1 MLRLAKWWN
10 IPTVSQLLNNVRTM
24 QRKQPENFIRLLKY
38 FKAYWHLIG
47 LGLFLASIGTWLGL
61 YEAVLIKNIIDILT
75 SRGDFGQIPPLCIL
89 ILLLA
94 STTDAVLYMLRYIQA
109 YVQQKIMQHIRRD
122 LFISIE
128 SKSFDFFDENQTG
141 QLLSRSTQDVE
152 AVSQLLGT
160 WIDNVYG
167 LFFTYIFVAALLF
180 SINVQLATVSLAP
193 MVIMAY
199 YARRF
204 TRKASPIYLK
214 RQQQFGRM
222 SAYLQQNI
230 VGMKVIRT
238 FLREKDTSDKFK
250 EILREFRDTDIK
262 GAKFRAT
269 ITSLNMSL
277 FRGGEVLPFVYGGY
291 LIINGYITLGTLIL
305 FYQYLQKL
313 SSANMQIGQMVNDY
327 TLAMAAASRFFSI
340 IDSTPQVREKA
351 NAIEL
356 PPVKGEVRFENVNFA
371 YTKGRPALRNIN
383 LTVKPGETI
392 ALLGATG
399 SGKSSLIH
407 LIPRFYDVTSGR
419 VTIDGY
425 DVRDVLFKSL
435 RKQVAYVPQDT
446 FLFSGT
452 ILRNITFG
460 RPDATLEETVE
471 AAKAAKAHEFITSF
485 PKGYET
491 FVGERGVTL
500 SGGQKQRLTIAR
512 AILMNPKILILDDAL
527 SFVDSKTE
535 LEIQQALK
543 SLMKDRT
550 CFIITQRF
558 AMIRNADRIIVLDDG
573 KIVEIGTHNELVAKD
588 GIYKR
593 IYLTQFVLQET
604 EQPIHV
610 RGES

>member
-1 MLRLAKWWN
+1 
-10 IPTVSQLLNNVRTM
+10 M
-24 QRKQPENFIRLLKY
+24 QRRQTENFIRLLKY
-38 FKAYWHLIG
+38 FKSYWHLIG

-61 YEAVLIKNIIDILT
+61 YEAVFIKNIIDILT
-75 SRGDFGQIPPLCIL
+75 SKGDFGQIPLLCIS
-89 ILLLA
+89 ILLLVSA
-94 STTDAVLYMLRYIQA
+94 TDIVLYLLRYIQA

-128 SKSFDFFDENQTG
+128 GKSFDFFDKNQTG

-160 WIDNVYG
+160 WVDNVYG
-167 LFFTYIFVAALLF
+167 LFFMYIFIAAVLF
-180 SINVQLATVSLAP
+180 SINIQLAAISLAP
-193 MVIMAY
+193 MVIMGY

-204 TRKASPIYLK
+204 TKEASPIYLK
-214 RQQQFGRM
+214 RQQQFGTM

-230 VGMKVIRT
+230 VGMKIVRT
-238 FLREKDTSDKFK
+238 FLREKDTSEKFK
-250 EILREFRDTDIK
+250 KIQYEFRDTDIK
-262 GAKFRAT
+262 GAKLRAT

-305 FYQYLQKL
+305 FYQYLHKL

-340 IDSTPQVREKA
+340 LDSMPQVQEKA

-356 PPVKGEVRFENVNFA
+356 PAIEGEVSFENVNFA
-371 YTKGRPALRNIN
+371 YIKGRPALKNIN
-383 LTVKPGETI
+383 LAVKAGETV

-399 SGKSSLIH
+399 SGKSSMIH

-425 DVRDVLFKSL
+425 DVRHISFKSL
-435 RKQVAYVPQDT
+435 RNQVAYVPQDA

-452 ILRNITFG
+452 ILQNITFG
-460 RPDATLEETVE
+460 KPDATMEEAVE

-485 PKGYET
+485 PKGYDT

-500 SGGQKQRLTIAR
+500 SGGQKQRITIAR

-543 SLMKDRT
+543 SLLKDRT

-573 KIVEIGTHNELVAKD
+573 EIVEIGTHDELVAKD
-588 GIYKR
+588 SIYKR

-604 EQPIHV
+604 EESMRV
-610 RGES
+610 KGEA

>member
-1 MLRLAKWWN
+1 
-10 IPTVSQLLNNVRTM
+10 M
-24 QRKQPENFIRLLKY
+24 QRKQTANFVRLLKY

-61 YEAVLIKNIIDILT
+61 YEVVFIKNIIDILT
-75 SRGDFGQIPPLCIL
+75 SKGDFGQIPPLCIL
-89 ILLLA
+89 ILLFVSL
-94 STTDAVLYMLRYIQA
+94 TDLVLYLLRYIQA
-109 YVQQKIMQHIRRD
+109 YVQQKIMQHIRRE

-128 SKSFDFFDENQTG
+128 GKSFDFFDKNQTG
-141 QLLSRSTQDVE
+141 QLVSRSTQDVE

-160 WIDNVYG
+160 WIDNIYG
-167 LFFTYIFVAALLF
+167 LFFMYIFIAAALF
-180 SINVQLATVSLAP
+180 SINVTLATVSLAP

-199 YARRF
+199 FSRRF
-204 TRKASPIYLK
+204 TNRARPIYLK

-230 VGMKVIRT
+230 IGMKVVRT
-238 FLREKDTSDKFK
+238 FLREKDTSEKFK
-250 EILREFRDTDIK
+250 EMQYEFRDTDIK
-262 GAKFRAT
+262 GAKLRAT
-269 ITSLNMSL
+269 ISSLNMSL

-291 LIINGYITLGTLIL
+291 LILNGNITLGTLIL
-305 FYQYLQKL
+305 FYQYLSKL
-313 SSANMQIGQMVNDY
+313 SHANMQIGTMVSDY

-340 IDSTPQVREKA
+340 LDSMPEVQEKA

-356 PPVKGEVRFENVNFA
+356 PPIEGEVRFENVLFG
-371 YTKGRPALRNIN
+371 YIKGRPALKNIN
-383 LTVKPGETI
+383 LAVKPGETV

-399 SGKSSLIH
+399 SGKTSLIY
-407 LIPRFYDVTSGR
+407 LIPRFYDVTSGK

-425 DVRDVLFKSL
+425 DVRDISFKSL
-435 RKQVAYVPQDT
+435 RKQVACVPQDT

-460 RPDATLEETVE
+460 KPDATAEEAME

-485 PKGYET
+485 PEGYDT

-512 AILMNPKILILDDAL
+512 AILMNPKILIIDDAL

-535 LEIQQALK
+535 MEIQQALK
-543 SLMKDRT
+543 SLLKDRT

-558 AMIRNADRIIVLDDG
+558 SMIRNADRIIVLDDG
-573 KIVEIGTHNELVAKD
+573 EIVEIGTHDELVAKD

-593 IYLTQFVLQET
+593 IYQTQFVLQET
-604 EQPIHV
+604 EQPMQMK
-610 RGES
+610 GDA

>member
-1 MLRLAKWWN
+1 VGVSVVRFFGDVREMRRRE
-10 IPTVSQLLNNVRTM
+10 TVS
-24 QRKQPENFIRLLKY
+24 FIRLLRY
-38 FKAYWHLIG
+38 FRSYWHVIG
-47 LGLFLASIGTWLGL
+47 FSLFLASIASGLGL
-61 YEAVLIKNIIDILT
+61 YEAVFIKNIIDILT
-75 SRGDFGQIPPLCIL
+75 SKGDFNQIPALCIL
-89 ILLLA
+89 ILLFVSL
-94 STTDAVLYMLRYIQA
+94 SDIVLYVLRYIQS
-109 YVQQKIMQHIRRD
+109 YVQQKIMLRIRRD
-122 LFISIE
+122 LFMSIE
-128 SKSFDFFDENQTG
+128 GKSFDFFDRNQTG
-141 QLLSRSTQDVE
+141 QLVSRTTQDVE
-152 AVSQLLGT
+152 AVSHLLGT

-167 LFFTYIFVAALLF
+167 LFFMYIFISAALF
-180 SINVQLATVSLAP
+180 SINSSLAAVSLAP
-193 MVIMAY
+193 MAIMAY
-199 YARRF
+199 FSRRF
-204 TRKASPIYLK
+204 TKQARPVYLK

-230 VGMKVIRT
+230 VGMKVVRT
-238 FLREKDTSDKFK
+238 FLREKETSEKFK
-250 EILREFRDTDIK
+250 EIQYKFRDTDIK
-262 GAKFRAT
+262 GAKLRAT
-269 ITSLNMSL
+269 ISSLNMSV

-291 LIINGYITLGTLIL
+291 LILNGNISLGTLIL
-305 FYQYLQKL
+305 FYQYLSKL
-313 SSANMQIGQMVNDY
+313 SSANMQIGLMVSDY

-340 IDSTPQVREKA
+340 LDSSPAVQEKK

-356 PPVKGEVRFENVNFA
+356 PALEGEVRFEKVNFG
-371 YTKGRPALRNIN
+371 YMKGRPALKNIN

-425 DVRDVLFKSL
+425 DVREVTFRSL

-460 RPDATLEETVE
+460 KPDATLEEAVE
-471 AAKAAKAHEFITSF
+471 AAKAARAHEFITSF
-485 PKGYET
+485 PKGYDT

-535 LEIQQALK
+535 LEIQQALR
-543 SLMKDRT
+543 SLLKDRT

-558 AMIRNADRIIVLDDG
+558 SMIRNADRIIVLDDG
-573 KIVEIGTHNELVAKD
+573 EIVEIGTHDELVAKD

-593 IYLTQFVLQET
+593 IYQTQFVLQET
-604 EQPIHV
+604 EKPTQV
-610 RGES
+610 KREA